1 MKSDE
6 YSSALMFFI
15 LIGFKVVLSHPN
27 IIMVNLRKLDT

>member
-15 LIGFKVVLSHPN
+15 LISFKSCLEPPQY
-27 IIMVNLRKLDT
+27 MVNLRK